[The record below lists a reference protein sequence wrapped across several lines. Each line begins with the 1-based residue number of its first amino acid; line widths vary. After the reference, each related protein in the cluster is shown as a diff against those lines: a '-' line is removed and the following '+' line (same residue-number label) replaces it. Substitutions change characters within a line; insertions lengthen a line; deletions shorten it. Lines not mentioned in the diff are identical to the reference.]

1 MARKTPASPKAAGR
15 RIQVRRSGVHGKG
28 VFALADIARG
38 ERIIEYVGEVISW
51 DEAVV
56 NEIGSRCKEVESGA
70 RNVASI
76 LTRTVLPDLSGEF
89 LARMAEG
96 ASISKVHVRVGEGGA
111 FAYDIS

>member
-1 MARKTPASPKAAGR
+1 MSIVPYYPISESVMKLIIKLQLGR
-15 RIQVRRSGVHGKG
+15 IGKRLMENHGATFG
-28 VFALADIARG
+28 
-38 ERIIEYVGEVISW
+38 W

-70 RNVASI
+70 RNVDSI
-76 LTRTVLPDLSGEF
+76 LTKTVLPDLSGEF

-96 ASISKVHVRVGEGGA
+96 ASISKVHVRVGDEGK